1 MNGRPPADAAA
12 LNAQRRQYKRKK
24 AAIDDAKRVR
34 ANRRESV
41 PESPAFT
48 ALRALEREI
57 DAVVRARREAQHSP
71 EMTRETVRVYVF
83 HTHDGGERFSL
94 KVVGRRVSE
103 VQEDVERGGSTDGAW
118 MNGDVDSARFGNFL
132 KRLEVSIEGQSRTK
146 MWTSDAER
154 ANQSPDA
161 FEIRGETRGAET
173 LDATIKLVMVGM
185 NERYRVGK
193 DMAELIGTLFATRK
207 RTIAELW
214 TYFTVN
220 GLVNE
225 DDASMVKPDAPM
237 VEVLERAGFDGL
249 KEGQVAFRDV
259 CEFVLGKLLTPVEP
273 VEIKYKIKTTG
284 LSPSKPDCYDI
295 EVHCPKTITSSV
307 NPYAD
312 RPVVDKELEQCETR
326 IRRAYQYVDAHLA
339 RRNFLLQFAESPVDF
354 IKSCV
359 LGQAKGVYEH
369 NPGHA
374 AMSHAQSAPAR
385 PSVRDAKTYKEPW
398 IDEAVMRLL
407 S

>member
-1 MNGRPPADAAA
+1 MNGHPPVDAAT
-12 LNAQRRQYKRKK
+12 LNAQRRQYKRRK

-34 ANRRESV
+34 ANRRESF

-57 DAVVRARREAQHSP
+57 DATIRARREAQHNP

-103 VQEDVERGGSTDGAW
+103 EQEDVERGGSTDGAW
-118 MNGDVDSARFGNFL
+118 MNGDLDPARFGNFL
-132 KRLEVSIEGQSRTK
+132 KRLEVSIEGQTRPKT
-146 MWTSDAER
+146 WTSDAER
-154 ANQSPDA
+154 ESQPPDA

-173 LDATIKLVMVGM
+173 LEATIRLEMVGM
-185 NERYRVGK
+185 RERYKVAK
-193 DMAELIGTLFATRK
+193 DLAELIGTLFATRK
-207 RTIAELW
+207 RTISELW

-220 GLVNE
+220 GLVVE
-225 DDASMVKPDAPM
+225 DDASKVKPDEPM
-237 VEVLERAGFDGL
+237 VEFLERAGFDKL
-249 KEGQVAFRDV
+249 KDGRVAFRDV
-259 CEFVLGKLLTPVEP
+259 CEFVLDKLLTPVEP

-284 LSPSKPDCYDI
+284 VSPSKPECYDI
-295 EVHCPKTITSSV
+295 DVHCPKTTTSSV
-307 NPYAD
+307 NPYAE
-312 RPVVDKELEQCETR
+312 RPVVDKELDQCETR
-326 IRRAYQYVDAHLA
+326 IRRAYQYVDAHLS

-354 IKSCV
+354 INSCV

-374 AMSHAQSAPAR
+374 AMNHAQSAPAR
-385 PSVRDAKTYKEPW
+385 PSVRDANTYKEPW
-398 IDEAVMRLL
+398 VDEAVMRLL